1 MSPKL
6 RIFVV
11 VLPLLTLVSGCGGNS
26 PVAPSPPTVT
36 ISRPLILSGQSNALF
51 VAPSLTAIYPLPV
64 LTVAE
69 SGRAIEG
76 WSSGP
81 TGGHWQALIPLLRQ
95 PIQAFVWWQ
104 GESDRDNPN
113 YLADLRDLMSRVRA
127 TNGNPQLLII
137 EVRILDFPQNAGV
150 RAIQETFVRTDTN
163 AVLVSSDGLQENAT
177 DHLSQAGYQ
186 VVAQRILDAAKSLN
200 VR

>member
-1 MSPKL
+1 MTGTL
-6 RIFVV
+6 RALLV
-11 VLPLLTLVSGCGGNS
+11 VLAVAFFTSACGGNS
-26 PVAPSPPTVT
+26 PVAPSPTVT
-36 ISRPLILSGQSNALF
+36 ISRPLVLSGQSNALF
-51 VAPSLTAIYPLPV
+51 ESPWLAAVYPLSV

-81 TGGHWQALIPLLRQ
+81 PGIHWRELIPLLQQ
-95 PIQAFVWWQ
+95 PLQAFAWWQ

-113 YLADLRDLMSRVRA
+113 YLSDLRDLMARVRQ
-127 TNGNPQLLII
+127 TNGSPQLLVI

-150 RAIQETFVRTDTN
+150 RAVQETFVRTDTN
-163 AVLVSSDGLQENAT
+163 AILVSTDGFQLDAG
-177 DHLSQAGYQ
+177 DHLTEAGYQ
-186 VVAQRILDAAKSLN
+186 AVAQRILAAARSSS